1 VNVAQGCA
9 TTERQN
15 VRVPSVFSGKNM
27 KAKFVLQFL
36 LILSFATFLGISLT
50 TIYGNL
56 LVKQELAK
64 QALQI
69 EQLQGL
75 LQEQKPSPKAI
86 LNLQSDLQK
95 SNQESRK
102 ILISTIWFIVLL
114 TACGFAITHKMYY
127 HIQST
132 LLKPIDKISSAL
144 SGILSDELQLRRVS
158 ANPDTVL
165 FQLTE
170 TCNLLLDNWQ
180 REKDHHQQVFRMLQK
195 TAVQLIEVFEEPTVA
210 MAGSQEM
217 VLANNNAKD
226 FFIGEGGQRFFHFL
240 TEAIKQNHSEF
251 TSHGLRYAIKIPP
264 QPKNKPDAL
273 ITIYQFRHAGKAE
286 QEGPKTP

>member
-1 VNVAQGCA
+1 
-9 TTERQN
+9 
-15 VRVPSVFSGKNM
+15 M

-36 LILSFATFLGISLT
+36 LILTFAIFLGASLT
-50 TIYGNL
+50 TIYSGL
-56 LVKQELAK
+56 LVKQELTR
-64 QALQI
+64 QNLQLK
-69 EQLQGL
+69 QLQMLQQGL
-75 LQEQKPSPKAI
+75 TADSPEMKQNAASRAI
-86 LNLQSDLQK
+86 LNLQTELLQG
-95 SNQESRK
+95 NEGSRK
-102 ILISTIWFIVLL
+102 ILVNTIWFIVLL

-144 SGILSDELQLRRVS
+144 SGILTDELQLRRVS

-195 TAVQLIEVFEEPTVA
+195 TAVQLIEIFEEPTLA

-251 TSHGLRYAIKIPP
+251 ISHGLRYSIKIPP

-273 ITIYQFRHAGKAE
+273 ITIYQFQYTGKVE
-286 QEGPKTP
+286 PEGPKA

>member
-1 VNVAQGCA
+1 MSRPCP
-9 TTERQN
+9 
-15 VRVPSVFSGKNM
+15 VRVPSVFSGKIM

-36 LILSFATFLGISLT
+36 LILTFAIFLGTSLT
-50 TIYGNL
+50 TIYGSL
-56 LVKQELAK
+56 LVKQELAR
-64 QALQI
+64 QDQQLNQLQI
-69 EQLQGL
+69 LQQGL
-75 LQEQKPSPKAI
+75 PVETPELKQSSAPRAI
-86 LNLQSDLQK
+86 QTLQSELLQ
-95 SNQESRK
+95 SNQDCQK
-102 ILISTIWFIVLL
+102 ILIDTIWFIVLL

-144 SGILSDELQLRRVS
+144 SGILTDELQLRRVS

-170 TCNLLLDNWQ
+170 TCNLMLDNWQ

-195 TAVQLIEVFEEPTVA
+195 TAVQLIEIFEEPTVA

-240 TEAIKQNHSEF
+240 TDAIKQNHSEF
-251 TSHGLRYAIKIPP
+251 TSHGLRYTIKIPP

-273 ITIYQFRHAGKAE
+273 ITIYQFQYAGKVE
-286 QEGPKTP
+286 PEGPKV